1 MSAAYRLPVKYTD
14 TKYRVAKS
22 LIMRYFYAWPTE
34 AASDVQASFSLPP
47 NLSSA
52 GYAAIG

>member
-1 MSAAYRLPVKYTD
+1 MSAACRLPAKYTD

-52 GYAAIG
+52 GYAAIE